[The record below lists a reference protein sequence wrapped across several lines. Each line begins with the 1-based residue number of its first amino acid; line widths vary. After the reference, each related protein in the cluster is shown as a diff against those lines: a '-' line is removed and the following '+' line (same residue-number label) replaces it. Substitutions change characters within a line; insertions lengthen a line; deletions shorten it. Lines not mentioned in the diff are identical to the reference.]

1 MIHWRLIMQK
11 MFWVDLEMTGLDV
24 AKDVILEVA
33 VVVTNLQLEEL
44 ARYEAVVFQTPA
56 VLAAM
61 DPWCI
66 ETHGKSGLTAAVS
79 KGKPLKDVEQDL
91 IKIARDHFPNEKII
105 LCGNSVGTD
114 KKFLDAGMPLF
125 ARHLHYRIVDVSSWK
140 EIFNS
145 VYGMVFQKRELHR
158 AVDDIL
164 ESIGELAYYQSFIS
178 AKKVI

>member
-1 MIHWRLIMQK
+1 MQK

-24 AKDVILEVA
+24 ARDVILEVA
-33 VVVTNLQLEEL
+33 VVVTNLKLEVLEQ
-44 ARYEAVVFQTPA
+44 YEQVVFQSPA

-66 ETHGKSGLTAAVS
+66 ETHGKSGLTAAVA
-79 KGKPLKDVEQDL
+79 KGKPLAQVEQAL
-91 IKIARDHFPNEKII
+91 VRIARAHFPNEKII

-114 KKFLDAGMPLF
+114 KKFLDAGMPQL

-140 EIFNS
+140 EIFSS
-145 VYGMVFQKRELHR
+145 VYGLTFQKRELHR

-164 ESIGELAYYQSFIS
+164 ESIGELGFYMSHING
-178 AKKVI
+178 KKLA

>member
-1 MIHWRLIMQK
+1 MQK

-24 AKDVILEVA
+24 AKDVIMEVA
-33 VVVTNLQLEEL
+33 VVITNLKLEVLEQ
-44 ARYEAVVFQTPA
+44 YEQVVFQPPT

-66 ETHGKSGLTAAVS
+66 ETHGKSGLTAACA
-79 KGKPLKDVEQDL
+79 KGRQHADVEQDL
-91 IKIARDHFPNEKII
+91 IKLALSHFPNEKIL

-114 KKFLDAGMPLF
+114 KKFLEAGMPAF

-140 EIFNS
+140 EIFSS
-145 VYGMVFQKRELHR
+145 VYGLSFQKRELHR

-164 ESIGELAYYQSFIS
+164 ESIGELAFYQSHIN
-178 AKKVI
+178 ARKII